1 VSILLSRRCSRS
13 PCSGQPARCPSC
25 CHGAVPGLRVQGSL
39 HFLCV
44 RAAPRFAGA
53 QSADCVGQAF
63 RQRAQRRLGRQ
74 EALLEETQISFSLK
88 KARNEYN
95 SLGSVN
101 SAKTYYC
108 IALNSYSN
116 LKKKG
121 KIMKTLKSSLRKKKL
136 FLEPDGG

>member
-1 VSILLSRRCSRS
+1 V
-13 PCSGQPARCPSC
+13 
-25 CHGAVPGLRVQGSL
+25 
-39 HFLCV
+39 
-44 RAAPRFAGA
+44 AG
-53 QSADCVGQAF
+53 VEAF